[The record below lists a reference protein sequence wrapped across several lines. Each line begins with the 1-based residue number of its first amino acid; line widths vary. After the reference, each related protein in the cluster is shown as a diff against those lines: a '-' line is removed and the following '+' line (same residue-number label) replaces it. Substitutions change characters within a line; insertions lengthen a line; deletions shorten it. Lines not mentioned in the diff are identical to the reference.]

1 MIVFSV
7 VHRRLRLGPAPKLY
21 SIAECLELLRFTVPR
36 ARGFCQAMRC
46 DASVAMHAPASIHI
60 HSFYGFVCLICL
72 PSFSNVSGI
81 HIGPLPVSGLVHF
94 WLFWPQSERQTDGRT
109 DEHPSPSVKPRGLW
123 KWCFESSIS
132 MFLLFFCRCRA
143 RWCQCVEDEAEAFV
157 VVMMM
162 MMLMVLVVVLTAP
175 QSLRCCLIVPT
186 AIFGGL

>member
-7 VHRRLRLGPAPKLY
+7 VHRRLRLGPAPKFY

-46 DASVAMHAPASIHI
+46 ICGNACASIHI

-72 PSFSNVSGI
+72 PAFSNVSGI

-94 WLFWPQSERQTDGRT
+94 WLFWPQSERQADGRA
-109 DEHPSPSVKPRGLW
+109 SKSVSQAKRPVEMMLW
-123 KWCFESSIS
+123 IFYFYVSIT
-132 MFLLFFCRCRA
+132 FCRCRA

-157 VVMMM
+157 VAM

>member
-21 SIAECLELLRFTVPR
+21 SIAECLQLLRFTVPR

-46 DASVAMHAPASIHI
+46 ICGNACASIHI
-60 HSFYGFVCLICL
+60 RSFYGFVCLICL
-72 PSFSNVSGI
+72 PSFSNVNGI

-132 MFLLFFCRCRA
+132 MFLLLFA
-143 RWCQCVEDEAEAFV
+143 DAEQDDASVLKMKQKHLLWPWWWCWWWCWLLHKVYAV
-157 VVMMM
+157 V
-162 MMLMVLVVVLTAP
+162 
-175 QSLRCCLIVPT
+175 
-186 AIFGGL
+186 